1 MKSLRQVIRK
11 LILES
16 EGMDVGD
23 VWNVADADL
32 LKRHSGHYAK
42 DVFRRRAD
50 RDWLESLTYIHTSP
64 IDTIDSWLNRNSTKD
79 ELSCLINGESYT
91 GQDRLFVNDFI
102 GKFLGDGER
111 IGLIIKGW
119 TTWASNK
126 NASTGFT
133 GSLKKNFGA
142 RPSSGINKAPG
153 KAYDRV
159 AGRMGSMLPQHELD
173 AVLMDEEDFDE
184 KDLLFMDRTG
194 RTASNNEALLDNW
207 TIAGVC
213 VFVDD
218 HTEKYDALLSD
229 EYNAKVQKAFQSIK
243 RKFPKAEIVK
253 CVID

>member
-16 EGMDVGD
+16 QGMDQMD
-23 VWNVADADL
+23 VWDVADADL

-50 RDWLESLTYIHTSP
+50 RDWLNSLTYIHTSP
-64 IDTIDSWLNRNSTKD
+64 IDTIDSWLSRNSTKD
-79 ELSCLINGESYT
+79 ELSCLINGDSWT
-91 GQDRLFVNDFI
+91 GGELYVSDFI
-102 GKFLGDGER
+102 GKFLGQGER

-133 GSLKKNFGA
+133 GSLKSNFGEK
-142 RPSSGINKAPG
+142 PSSGINKAPS

-159 AGRMGSMLPQHELD
+159 KGRMGNMIPQHELD
-173 AVLMDEEDFDE
+173 SVLMDEEDFDE
-184 KDLLFMDRTG
+184 KDLLFVDRKG
-194 RTASNNEALLDNW
+194 KTASNNEALVDNW

-213 VFVDD
+213 MFVTD
-218 HTEKYDALLSD
+218 HTEKYPELLSD
-229 EYNAKVQKAFQSIK
+229 EYNKKVQKAFQSIK
-243 RKFPKAEIVK
+243 RKFPKAELVECIL
-253 CVID
+253 D